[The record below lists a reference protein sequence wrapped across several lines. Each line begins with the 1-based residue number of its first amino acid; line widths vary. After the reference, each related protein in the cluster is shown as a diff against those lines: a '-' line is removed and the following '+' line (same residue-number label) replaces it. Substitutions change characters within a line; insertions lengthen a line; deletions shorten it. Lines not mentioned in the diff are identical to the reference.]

1 MASPKAFNAWSAALL
16 GIGAMV
22 GAGIFIVIGQAGAI
36 AGNLVWVS
44 FVLGGILSL
53 LAGYSLA
60 RLALRWPSR
69 GGIVEYLV
77 QLYGEGPFSGAMG
90 ILFYLAQVI
99 GIAAIAKGFGSYGSE
114 LFGWDQNP
122 FTINMLA
129 VGITLAFT
137 LINALGAYWV
147 SKSETLIVIGK
158 LAILVGFTVL
168 ALLNIDPQ
176 RLALS
181 EAPPLMGI
189 FLAIGLTFFAYQG
202 FSLICNTVGDMEAP
216 QRNMLKA
223 MFLAIGLVMVLYVA
237 VSIAVLGNLS
247 LDEVIHSQDYAL
259 AEAAKPF
266 LGDAG
271 FKIMAVAALISTAS
285 AINATLY
292 AATEINY
299 TLIKKGALP
308 DVYRFHRFESQ
319 EALWVTFALSVPLI
333 LFFNLAAITLL
344 AALSVLIIQGI
355 VHMGHAFHTQH
366 TGANR
371 TPIILAALGM
381 FSVSALTIQYSQKDL
396 PALAAQMLTLM
407 GIALAVEMALYH
419 LTGRRIT
426 KQSPSSTEPDEYA

>member
-1 MASPKAFNAWSAALL
+1 MNEHKAFNAWSAALL

-36 AGNLVWVS
+36 AGNLVWAS
-44 FVLGGILSL
+44 FVLGGVLSL

-60 RLALRWPSR
+60 KLALRWPSR
-69 GGIVEYLV
+69 GGLVEYLV

-90 ILFYLAQVI
+90 VLFYLAQVI
-99 GIAAIAKGFGSYGSE
+99 GIAAVAKGFGSYGSE
-114 LFGWDQNP
+114 LFGWDQNL
-122 FTINMLA
+122 TTVNALA
-129 VGITLAFT
+129 IGIVLLFT

-147 SKSETLIVIGK
+147 SRSESLIVILK
-158 LAILVGFTVL
+158 LTILVGFTVL

-181 EAPPLMGI
+181 EAPPLMGV

-202 FSLICNTVGDMEAP
+202 FSLICNTVEDMDTPE
-216 QRNMLKA
+216 RNMLKA

-247 LDEVIHSQDYAL
+247 LHEVIRAQDYAL

-266 LGDAG
+266 LGETG

-299 TLIKKGALP
+299 TLIKEGALP

-319 EALWVTFALSVPLI
+319 EALWVTFALSLPLI
-333 LFFNLAAITLL
+333 VFFDLSGITLL

-355 VHMGHAFHTQH
+355 VHLGHLFHTQR

-371 TPIILAALGM
+371 TLVGLAALGM
-381 FSVSALTIQYSQKDL
+381 FVVAALTLDYSQKDH
-396 PALAAQMLTLM
+396 PALAGQMLTLM

-419 LTGRRIT
+419 LTGRSVT
-426 KQSPSSTEPDEYA
+426 KQSP